1 MRELTDFASQRQLQ
15 LEQSKGKLGCRLDD
29 SHCSHCRFTK
39 RLKVL
44 ASLKALAISQDI
56 YEQISLNLYNITI
69 VIKYFG

>member
-1 MRELTDFASQRQLQ
+1 MRELTDFASERQLQ

-29 SHCSHCRFTK
+29 SHCRFTK

-56 YEQISLNLYNITI
+56 YEQISLNLSNITI